1 MKRSL
6 VLICAL
12 LTIQF
17 LLPSDAL
24 AIPAFARK
32 YGFNCNMCHT
42 AYTKLND
49 LGQRFRD
56 NGYQIPGQEGAEKNV
71 IDSPLPL
78 ALRTSFGYTAYVLDN
93 DTTKG
98 TTSTFDLNG
107 LDLLAAGVLHKDISF
122 LVVYTPRI
130 DEPSSDFSGPD
141 PAGSNASQS
150 GVLESSN
157 LVFSNIVKDAL
168 NVRAGR
174 FEPAYH
180 AFSSKRSLY
189 LYQPYEVYRFT
200 TPNNSYVFD
209 DNQMGV
215 EVSGHFKSGFK
226 YAGGIVNGNGANP
239 DNNNQKDLYVNL
251 LQTIGKGDGQT
262 AGQRIGV
269 FGYYGWRPT
278 ELPGPVIGSMG
289 ETHGKDSKPFY
300 RVGGSGSLNW
310 RTFNLQGFYMFGVDK
325 KKSLIMFDESE
336 DYRYSG
342 GFVQL
347 DYAGLLNNRMVASTV
362 YNWITPPSKD
372 AEREVSACSGLL
384 RYYLGDWTSVNIA
397 AHLEYTYR
405 VTGKTDKFKENLTAI
420 ALDFAF

>member
-1 MKRSL
+1 MKRYFL
-6 VLICAL
+6 LTCAL
-12 LTIQF
+12 LTVQF
-17 LLPSDAL
+17 ILPNDAQ

-78 ALRTSFGYTAYVLDN
+78 AVRTSFGYSAYAV
-93 DTTKG
+93 KEG

-107 LDLLAAGVLHKDISF
+107 LDLLAAGVLHKNISF

-130 DEPSSDFSGPD
+130 DEPSSDYSGPD
-141 PAGSNASQS
+141 LTRTNASQL

-157 LVFSNIVKDAL
+157 LVFSNIIKDAL

-180 AFSSKRSLY
+180 AFSSKRSVY
-189 LYQPYEVYRFT
+189 LYQPYEVYQFA
-200 TPNNSYVFD
+200 TPNNSYIFD

-226 YAGGIVNGNGANP
+226 YAGGIINGNGANP
-239 DNNNQKDLYVNL
+239 DNNNQKDLYANL
-251 LQTIGKGDGQT
+251 QQTIGRGDGQS
-262 AGQRIGV
+262 AGNRIGL
-269 FGYYGWRPT
+269 FGYYGWQPLM
-278 ELPGPVIGSMG
+278 LPGYVIGPIG
-289 ETHGKDSKPFY
+289 ETHGRDSKPFY

-310 RTFNLQGFYMFGVDK
+310 RTFNLQGFYMLGSDD
-325 KKSLIMFDESE
+325 KSLNVRDNPE
-336 DYRYSG
+336 DYKYSG
-342 GFVQL
+342 GFVEL
-347 DYAGLLNNRMVASTV
+347 DYAGLLNNRMVVSTM
-362 YNWITPPSKD
+362 YNWVTPPSKD

-405 VTGKTDKFKENLTAI
+405 VTGKTDKFKENLAAI